1 MRVSISTKVMTLVIA
16 SVVATVAI
24 IQCVAFTSVRN
35 GYEAITGQAVRS
47 YLNVF
52 NRQVGDYKE
61 TYLDMARTQ
70 ASRPNIVDG
79 ILTGNTDRL
88 RELGKVVLSGGKVDL
103 VVFTDAKANV
113 VARAHTDKLGD
124 NIGNQE
130 GVKRALAGE
139 SVSLFEP
146 GNTVGFS
153 LRAYA
158 PVKKDGVVVGV
169 VIIGQDVANNTA
181 LVDSIKR
188 DLGAEATIFFG
199 ETRVSTSLVT
209 DGKRAVGTKLD
220 NQAIIEAVL
229 RQGKTYLGENRIF
242 GREFRTAYE
251 PLKNG
256 EAIVGMVFIG
266 LDITNALA
274 DRDAIIT
281 QIGLAGLGSMV
292 VFAVLSWLFARL
304 LTRPLLAC
312 MEFARAVS
320 KGETNQALDVSRKD
334 ETGVLAKALTVMAG
348 DIRYRMEEAAQA
360 KANAESEAQRAR
372 AETAK
377 ADEACRMAE
386 NAKVEGMIHAAGR
399 IESVVEGVTA
409 SSEQLATQ
417 IEQSSRGAEDQS
429 KQVAEAAG
437 SMDQLNSTVLEV
449 AKNASQAADS
459 ADAARAK
466 AEEGAAVVD
475 AVVKGIATVAD
486 QARSLKDDMG
496 ALGLKAEGIGAIM
509 DVISDI
515 ADQTNLLALNAAIE
529 AARAGDAG
537 RGFAVVADEVR
548 KLAEKTM
555 TATKEVGAAIKGI
568 QDGTQQN
575 VAGFDKA
582 VQNVEAATTMARR
595 SGEALTAIVGLV
607 EVVADQVRSI
617 ATAAEEQSAAAE
629 EIGRTVDRI
638 NRISGETAQ
647 AMHASAAAVDSLAG
661 QAKNLHGLVLDM
673 QHEGSGK
680 VLT

>member
-449 AKNASQAADS
+449 ANNASQAADS

-582 VQNVEAATTMARR
+582 VQNDEAATTMARR

>member
-24 IQCVAFTSVRN
+24 IQCVAFSSVRN
-35 GYEAITGQAVRS
+35 GYKAITSQAVRS

-52 NRQVGDYKE
+52 NRQVGDYKD

-70 ASRPNIVDG
+70 ASRPTIVDA
-79 ILTGNTDRL
+79 ILAGNADRL
-88 RELGKVVLSGGKVDL
+88 RELGQMVLSGGKVDL
-103 VVFTDAKANV
+103 VVFTDAKATV
-113 VARAHTDKLGD
+113 VARAHTDKAGD

-130 GVKRALAGE
+130 GIKRALAGE

-181 LVDSIKR
+181 LVDSVKR

-199 ETRVSTSLVT
+199 DTRVSTSLLI

-220 NQAIIEAVL
+220 NQAILEAVL
-229 RQGKTYLGENRIF
+229 RQGKTFFGENRIF

-256 EAIVGMVFIG
+256 ETIVGMVFIG
-266 LDITNALA
+266 LDITEALA
-274 DRDAIIT
+274 ARDAIIL

-292 VFAVLSWLFARL
+292 VFAVLSWLFARV

-312 MEFARAVS
+312 MAFARAVS
-320 KGETNQALDVSRKD
+320 KGETNQVLDVSRKD
-334 ETGVLAKALTVMAG
+334 ETGVLAKALTAMAG
-348 DIRYRMEEAAQA
+348 DIRCRMDEVAQA
-360 KANAESEAQRAR
+360 KELAEEEAQRAR
-372 AETAK
+372 AEAAK

-399 IESVVEGVTA
+399 IESVVEAVTA
-409 SSEQLATQ
+409 SSEQLAAQ

-459 ADAARAK
+459 ADAARTK

-486 QARSLKDDMG
+486 QARTLKDDMG
-496 ALGLKAEGIGAIM
+496 ALGQKAEGIGAIM

-555 TATKEVGAAIKGI
+555 AATKEVGAAIKGI

-647 AMHASAAAVDSLAG
+647 AMHASADAVDSLAG

-673 QHEGSGK
+673 QNEGSGK
-680 VLT
+680 ALA

>member
-1 MRVSISTKVMTLVIA
+1 MRLSISAKVLALVIA
-16 SVVATVAI
+16 SIVATVAI

-52 NRQVGDYKE
+52 NRQISDYKE

-70 ASRPNIVDG
+70 ATRPNIIDG
-79 ILTGNTDRL
+79 VLAGNGTRL
-88 RELGKVVLSGGKVDL
+88 RELGQVVMASGKVDL

-113 VARAHTDKLGD
+113 VTRAHSDKAGD

-130 GVKRALAGE
+130 GVKRALAGDT
-139 SVSLFEP
+139 VCLFEP

-153 LRAYA
+153 IRAYA
-158 PVKKDGVVVGV
+158 PIKKDGSVVGV
-169 VIIGQDVANNTA
+169 VVIGQDVSKNTA
-181 LVDSIKR
+181 LVDSAKK
-188 DLGAEATIFFG
+188 DLGAEATIFYG
-199 ETRVSTSLVT
+199 DTRVSTSLEVN
-209 DGKRAVGTKLD
+209 GQRAVGTRLD
-220 NQAIIEAVL
+220 NPAIISAVL
-229 RQGKTYLGENRIF
+229 QQGKTFLGDNRIL
-242 GREFRTAYE
+242 GREYRTAYE

-256 EAIVGMVFIG
+256 DQIVGMVFIG
-266 LDITNALA
+266 TDISEALA
-274 DRDAIIT
+274 TRDAIILK
-281 QIGLAGLGSMV
+281 IGLAGLAGTLF
-292 VFAVLSWLFARL
+292 FAALAWLFARL
-304 LTRPLLAC
+304 LTKPLLAC
-312 MEFARAVS
+312 MEFARAVAR
-320 KGETNQALDVSRKD
+320 GETDRTLDVSSQD
-334 ETGVLAKALTVMAG
+334 ETGVLAKALAAMAA
-348 DIRYRMEEAAQA
+348 DINCRMDEVA
-360 KANAESEAQRAR
+360 KAKEMAEAEARRAR
-372 AETAK
+372 EETAK

-386 NAKVEGMIHAAGR
+386 NAKVEGMLHAAGR
-399 IESVVEGVTA
+399 IEGVVEVVTA
-409 SSEQLATQ
+409 ASEQLAAQ
-417 IEQSSRGAEDQS
+417 VEQSSRGAEDQS
-429 KQVAEAAG
+429 KQVAEAAS

-466 AEEGAAVVD
+466 AEEGAAVVE
-475 AVVKGIATVAD
+475 AVVKGIVAVAD
-486 QARSLKDDMG
+486 QARSLKEDMG
-496 ALGLKAEGIGAIM
+496 ALGRKAEGIGAIM
-509 DVISDI
+509 EVISDI

-529 AARAGDAG
+529 AARAGEAG

-582 VQNVEAATTMARR
+582 VQNVEAATDMARR
-595 SGEALTAIVGLV
+595 SGEALSAIVGLV
-607 EVVADQVRSI
+607 DAVADQVRSI

-647 AMHASAAAVDSLAG
+647 VMHQSSSAVENLAG
-661 QAKNLHGLVLDM
+661 QAKALHGLVLDM
-673 QHEGSGK
+673 QREGSGK
-680 VLT
+680 AIA